1 MQTTHRVAVLTD
13 IHGNLPALEA
23 VLDDIGA
30 VGADAMVLL
39 GDLASGPL
47 PGATLDRLADL
58 AVPVVASV
66 QGNADRQVVEA
77 YDGTAGDDAHEVDA
91 EMATLIERRHRHT
104 LDGLQRSAVVE
115 VEGLG
120 AVRCCH
126 ATPRSDTEIVL
137 GDDDEALLEAVLDGT
152 REYVV
157 LCGHTHV
164 PFDRRLARHRLVNPG
179 SVGMPYGSTGA
190 DWALLGPDVEL
201 RHTDYDLAA
210 AARLLERDSRWSGG
224 AAFAAENLLVVPS
237 TEEAYAVFRDHPWR
251 PDLG

>member
-1 MQTTHRVAVLTD
+1 MAALRHVAALTD

-23 VLDDIGA
+23 VLDDVAAAGA
-30 VGADAMVLL
+30 GAIVLL

-58 AVPVVASV
+58 DLPVVASV

-77 YDGTAGDDAHEVDA
+77 FDGAAGDDAHEVDV
-91 EMATLIERRHRHT
+91 EMATLIERRHRDA
-104 LDGLQRSAVVE
+104 LDGLERSAVVE

-137 GDDDEALLEAVLDGT
+137 GDDDEALLEAVLGGT
-152 REYVV
+152 GEHVV

-164 PFDRRLARHRLVNPG
+164 PFDRRLGRHRLVNPG
-179 SVGMPYGSTGA
+179 SVGMPYGFTGA
-190 DWALLGPDVEL
+190 HWALLGPDVEL
-201 RHTDYDLAA
+201 RHTDYDLAGA
-210 AARLLERDSRWSGG
+210 AQVIERESRWGG
-224 AAFAAENLLVVPS
+224 AATFVAENLLAVPS
-237 TEEAYAVFRDHPWR
+237 AEEAYAVFRDHPWR
-251 PDLG
+251 PDVG